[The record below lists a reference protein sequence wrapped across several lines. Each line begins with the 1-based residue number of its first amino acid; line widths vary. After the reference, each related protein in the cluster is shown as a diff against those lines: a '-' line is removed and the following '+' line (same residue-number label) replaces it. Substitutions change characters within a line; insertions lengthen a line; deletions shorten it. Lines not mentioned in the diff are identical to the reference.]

1 MGVPLDGRGAAA
13 RRVHGVTGRA
23 VLHDVADPVAEA
35 ARRQASAL
43 RAALDEA
50 TGPVG
55 LILAGGR
62 TPRAMLPIL
71 LAIDDLDWTR
81 IEVAAG
87 DERLVP
93 PDHPDSTQGMIAAAF
108 AAAGRPLTYRGF
120 GPDLAAGPALAH
132 WRGQIDAMPW
142 PPAAAF
148 LGMGDD
154 GHTASLFPGG
164 PEAGAAGLFAAQV
177 PETPP
182 HAHARLTLGPAA
194 LLACP
199 CIVVVVAGA
208 DKRRMLARAMEPDAD
223 PRTLPVTW
231 IARLP
236 QTAILCPTP

>member
-1 MGVPLDGRGAAA
+1 MADGHGMPRLAVLHAVPDPLAHAA
-13 RRVHGVTGRA
+13 RRLSQ
-23 VLHDVADPVAEA
+23 VLRVALQGAE
-35 ARRQASAL
+35 R
-43 RAALDEA
+43 
-50 TGPVG
+50 VG
-55 LILAGGR
+55 LILSGGR
-62 TPRAMLPIL
+62 TPRAMLPLL
-71 LAIDDLDWTR
+71 LADDLDWGR
-81 IEVAAG
+81 VEVAAG

-120 GPDLAAGPALAH
+120 GPDLTPGPALAH
-132 WRGQIDAMPW
+132 WRGQIAAMPW

-148 LGMGDD
+148 LGMGED
-154 GHTASLFPGG
+154 GHTASLFPGR
-164 PEAGAAGLFAAQV
+164 PEAGDAGLFAAQV

-199 CIVVVVAGA
+199 RIVMVVAGA
-208 DKRRMLARAMEPDAD
+208 DKRRVLARAMAPDAD

-236 QTAILCPTP
+236 QTEVICPTP